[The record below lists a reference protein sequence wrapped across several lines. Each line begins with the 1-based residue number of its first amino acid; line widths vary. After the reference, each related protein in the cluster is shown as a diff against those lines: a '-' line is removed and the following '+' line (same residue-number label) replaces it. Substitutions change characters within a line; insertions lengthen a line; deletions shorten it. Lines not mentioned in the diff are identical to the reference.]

1 MSKSILP
8 ALVIAALVGS
18 GGVLAQSSV
27 AHINGKADTGNT
39 VSVENVETGY
49 SRDVTVGKN
58 GRFQFRSLPTGTYD
72 VVIRD
77 PSGEIVKSQL
87 VALRVGSTASVKQGP
102 RDAEL
107 AAGAKQ
113 QAGGGGDDHRERAPA
128 HDAER
133 ADQGLRPARDAGAG
147 AQRAEPQQ

>member
-1 MSKSILP
+1 MSKSFLP
-8 ALVIAALVGS
+8 VLVFGALFGAGQAS
-18 GGVLAQSSV
+18 AQSSV

-39 VSVENVETGY
+39 VSVENLETGY
-49 SRDVTVGKN
+49 SRDVVVGKN
-58 GRFQFRSLPTGTYD
+58 GRFNFRSLPTGSYD

-77 PSGEIVKSQL
+77 PSGEIVKSQI
-87 VALRVGSTASVKQGP
+87 VALRVGTTASVKQGP

-113 QAGGGGDDHRERAPA
+113 QAGGGGDDHRERTPA
-128 HDAER
+128 HDAEG
-133 ADQGLRPARDAGAG
+133 ADQGLRPARDAGEG